1 MPEPMRDSALRSEI
15 LGVKHGPDMLF
26 FVFYGVEKEAIAD
39 VNGPKPCG
47 QHKKEPLAGKIKF

>member
-39 VNGPKPCG
+39 VNCPKPCG
-47 QHKKEPLAGKIKF
+47 QHKKEPVSRKY